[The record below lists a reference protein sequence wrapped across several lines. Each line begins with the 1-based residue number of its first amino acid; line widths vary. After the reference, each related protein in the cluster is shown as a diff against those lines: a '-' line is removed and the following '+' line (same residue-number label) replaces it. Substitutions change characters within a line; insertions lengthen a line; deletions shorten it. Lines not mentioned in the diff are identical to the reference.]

1 MDIIIGAIT
10 NVNIVLATALP
21 SGIPHDNILAR
32 QTIVL
37 GFCKTFNVTAL
48 VVTLYTEMKFEV

>member
-1 MDIIIGAIT
+1 MEGALGALYEIVWIIIRSVYR

-32 QTIVL
+32 
-37 GFCKTFNVTAL
+37 
-48 VVTLYTEMKFEV
+48 